1 MKCNLGYDVALEAPM
16 SANSPHGRNEGR
28 ASQMLKKFMIVCL
41 ICLVFC
47 PVNKA
52 PAQYPHLGIDGPI
65 PLGKLDV
72 MENMLDL
79 ADAHQK
85 ADLLTRLGV
94 DSVIAKDVAEDLLA
108 GKKIELKPL
117 RAKGE
122 AHYGV
127 AYLPGGFRMCGFL
140 YLLQGSDEDPVKKAW
155 HVIDHQ
161 QFDCWD
167 MECSFEVLP
176 LRQPD
181 VDDIVVHHVNE
192 AHGSNYLADQTQ
204 VFSILNGK
212 LQQTLV
218 TQDHLDE
225 GGVAGSDA
233 LEQSSTFL
241 RFPNNVLEET
251 RTTTVTYELKK
262 VERRYWRWSEQQR
275 KFVPGPFR

>member
-1 MKCNLGYDVALEAPM
+1 VGV
-16 SANSPHGRNEGR
+16 
-28 ASQMLKKFMIVCL
+28 
-41 ICLVFC
+41 
-47 PVNKA
+47 
-52 PAQYPHLGIDGPI
+52 DGPI
-65 PLGKLDV
+65 PLGKLDA

-85 ADLLTRLGV
+85 ADLLARLGV
-94 DSVIAKDVAEDLLA
+94 DPVIAKDVAEDLLA

-122 AHYGV
+122 THYGV
-127 AYLPGGFRMCGFL
+127 AYLPGGFRMYSYL
-140 YLLQGSDEDPVKKAW
+140 YLLHGSDEDPVKKAW
-155 HVIDHQ
+155 HVINHQ

-167 MECSFEVLP
+167 FACSFEILP

-192 AHGSNYLADQTQ
+192 GHGSNYLADQTQ

-225 GGVAGSDA
+225 GGVADSDA

-241 RFPNNVLEET
+241 RFPGNALEET
-251 RTTTVTYELKK
+251 RTTTVNDKLKK
-262 VERRYWRWSEQQR
+262 VERRYWRWSEQEH
-275 KFVPGPFR
+275 KFVPGQFRLIVAPSL

>member
-1 MKCNLGYDVALEAPM
+1 MLQKFLI
-16 SANSPHGRNEGR
+16 
-28 ASQMLKKFMIVCL
+28 ASCVCL
-41 ICLVFC
+41 ALC
-47 PVNKA
+47 PIHKA
-52 PAQYPHLGIDGPI
+52 AGQYPRVGVDGDI
-65 PLGKLDV
+65 PFGKLDE
-72 MENMLDL
+72 MENMLDV
-79 ADAHQK
+79 ANTHQK
-85 ADLLTRLGV
+85 ANLLTRLGV
-94 DSVIAKDVAEDLLA
+94 DPKIAQYVAEDLLA

-127 AYLPGGFRMCGFL
+127 AYLPGGFRVCGYL

-155 HVIDHQ
+155 HVINHQ

-167 MECSFEVLP
+167 MAYSFEILP

-192 AHGSNYLADQTQ
+192 GHGSNYLADQTQ
-204 VFSILNGK
+204 VFSILDGK
-212 LQQTLV
+212 LQQTLA

-241 RFPNNVLEET
+241 RFPKNSLEET
-251 RTTTVTYELKK
+251 RTTTVNDKLKK
-262 VERRYWRWSEQQR
+262 VERRYWRWSGQKR
-275 KFVPGPFR
+275 KFVPGPFRLIVEPGI

>member
-1 MKCNLGYDVALEAPM
+1 
-16 SANSPHGRNEGR
+16 
-28 ASQMLKKFMIVCL
+28 MLKKFLIACLACL
-41 ICLVFC
+41 IFC
-47 PVNKA
+47 PLPKA
-52 PAQYPHLGIDGPI
+52 PAQYVRVGVDGPI
-65 PLGKLDV
+65 PLGTLDA
-72 MENMLDL
+72 MEKMLDL

-85 ADLLTRLGV
+85 ADLLARLGV
-94 DSVIAKDVAEDLLA
+94 DPVIAKNVAEDLLA
-108 GKKIELKPL
+108 GEKIELKPL

-122 AHYGV
+122 ADYGV
-127 AYLPGGFRMCGFL
+127 AYLPGGFRVCGYL

-155 HVIDHQ
+155 HVINHQ

-167 MECSFEVLP
+167 MACSFEILP

-192 AHGSNYLADQTQ
+192 GHGSNYLADQTQ

-241 RFPNNVLEET
+241 RFPGNALEET
-251 RTTTVTYELKK
+251 RTTTVNDKLKK
-262 VERRYWRWSEQQR
+262 VERRYWRWSEQKR
-275 KFVPGPFR
+275 KFIPGQFRLIVVPSL

>member
-1 MKCNLGYDVALEAPM
+1 
-16 SANSPHGRNEGR
+16 
-28 ASQMLKKFMIVCL
+28 
-41 ICLVFC
+41 
-47 PVNKA
+47 
-52 PAQYPHLGIDGPI
+52 
-65 PLGKLDV
+65 

-85 ADLLTRLGV
+85 ADLLARLGV
-94 DSVIAKDVAEDLLA
+94 DPVIAKDVAEDLLA

-122 AHYGV
+122 THYGV
-127 AYLPGGFRMCGFL
+127 AYLPGGFRMYSYL
-140 YLLQGSDEDPVKKAW
+140 YLLHGSDEDPVKKAW
-155 HVIDHQ
+155 HVINHQ

-167 MECSFEVLP
+167 FACSFEILP

-192 AHGSNYLADQTQ
+192 GHGSNYLADQTQ

-225 GGVAGSDA
+225 GGVADSDA

-241 RFPNNVLEET
+241 RFPGNALEET
-251 RTTTVTYELKK
+251 RTTTVNDKLKK
-262 VERRYWRWSEQQR
+262 VERRYWRWSEQEH
-275 KFVPGPFR
+275 KFVPGQFRLIVAPSL